1 MNNKAFTLV
10 ELLAVIIILA
20 IISIIISPVIM
31 DTIKESRENTT
42 VLSAEKYIQGVKLAL
57 TDRGLENKPTL
68 TECVVKSDKTGFLT
82 CDNDE
87 VLEVETKGDIPTG
100 GVITIE
106 EYSVV
111 SVSDLEFKN
120 GKVNSPDGVEFIF
133 DK

>member
-10 ELLAVIIILA
+10 ELLAVIIILS
-20 IISIIISPVIM
+20 IISVIISPVIM
-31 DTIKESRENTT
+31 DTINESKENTAI
-42 VLSAEKYIQGVKLAL
+42 LGAEKYIQGVKLAL

-68 TECVVKSDKTGFLT
+68 TECTVKSDGTGFLT

-111 SVSDLEFKN
+111 AVSNLKFKS
-120 GKVNSPDGVEFIF
+120 GEVNSLDGVEFTF
-133 DK
+133 TK